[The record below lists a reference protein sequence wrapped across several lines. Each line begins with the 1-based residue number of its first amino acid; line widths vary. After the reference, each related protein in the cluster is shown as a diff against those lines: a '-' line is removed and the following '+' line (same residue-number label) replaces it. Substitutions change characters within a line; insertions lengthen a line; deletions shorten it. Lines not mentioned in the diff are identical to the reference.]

1 MQGERLVFAERML
14 DCIRVLLLLLSSF
27 GFSIHGGA
35 GAGAFVGLNVGTSLS
50 NMPSPDQVVS
60 LLKIKKIRHVRL
72 YDSDRG
78 MLLAL
83 ANTSIEVI
91 ISIPNNQVL
100 ALGESNSSAANWVN
114 KNVAGYLPDTKITG
128 IVVGNEILTSLP
140 NAAIVLVSA
149 MKFLHSAL
157 VAANLDGQVKVSS
170 SHSFDIIREAFPPS
184 QAYFNQSFNN
194 VIESMLEFLQETDSY
209 LMMNLYPYYTYM
221 QGNGKVPLDYALF
234 QPLTPEKEAVD
245 PNTLL
250 HYTNVFDAMVDA
262 VYYSMSNLNY
272 TNISVVVAETGW
284 PSKGD
289 ASEPRA
295 TTDNAATYNSN
306 LVKHIFN
313 ITGTPKRPGVPVNTY
328 IYELY
333 NEDLKPGPLSEQNWG
348 LFNANG
354 TPVYA
359 LHVSGAGEFLANNIT
374 NQSYCV
380 AKPGADTK
388 LLQAALDWA
397 CGPGQANCTA
407 IQGGED
413 CFNPDTVGAH
423 ASYAFNSYYHKTG
436 MAMGSCDFKGVAT
449 ITTTNPSHDSCFYSG
464 SGRGNDSTGNGTTF
478 ADSRSTYLIAN
489 DSMALYILVLFLS
502 LLLIVDRQI

>member
-157 VAANLDGQVKVSS
+157 VAANLDG
-170 SHSFDIIREAFPPS
+170 
-184 QAYFNQSFNN
+184 
-194 VIESMLEFLQETDSY
+194 QETDSY

>member
-1 MQGERLVFAERML
+1 ML

-157 VAANLDGQVKVSS
+157 VAANLDG
-170 SHSFDIIREAFPPS
+170 
-184 QAYFNQSFNN
+184 
-194 VIESMLEFLQETDSY
+194 QETDSY